1 MVRFHAGPP
10 HTRNSVMEQEK
21 QESYYDY
28 MARRNKEEDE
38 RLDKLLFG
46 EVEKGQSFT
55 VKVVEGEN
63 GDLVLPIPTELLNQM
78 GWDIGDNLLWEDSFN
93 SSFILKK
100 AP

>member
-1 MVRFHAGPP
+1 
-10 HTRNSVMEQEK
+10 MEQEK

>member
-1 MVRFHAGPP
+1 
-10 HTRNSVMEQEK
+10 MEQEK

-38 RLDKLLFG
+38 KLDKLLFG
-46 EVEKGQSFT
+46 EIEKGQSFT

>member
-1 MVRFHAGPP
+1 
-10 HTRNSVMEQEK
+10 MEQEK

-46 EVEKGQSFT
+46 EVEKGQSFI

>member
-1 MVRFHAGPP
+1 
-10 HTRNSVMEQEK
+10 MEQEK

-55 VKVVEGEN
+55 VVVEEGEN

>member
-1 MVRFHAGPP
+1 
-10 HTRNSVMEQEK
+10 MELEK